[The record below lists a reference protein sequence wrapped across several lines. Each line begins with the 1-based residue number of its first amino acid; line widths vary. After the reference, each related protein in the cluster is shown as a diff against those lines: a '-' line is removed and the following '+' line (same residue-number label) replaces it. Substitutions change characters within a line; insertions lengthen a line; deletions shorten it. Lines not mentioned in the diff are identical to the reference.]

1 MKAITRNMLLL
12 IAIFVVGFV
21 LGFVFRPRIID
32 YRVEHSQFEVLNTN
46 IASDTFYDIYTG
58 ERVDLMDTLSYK
70 KRNLLVFW
78 SPTCGYCKEFFNHTL
93 NEKVVGIYCFPLTN
107 DLDYLRFYIDNHNIK
122 LPQLMVQKS
131 KSLLP
136 VDAFSIVATPTFVI
150 IDDKGNK
157 LAQYIGI
164 NEIDEM
170 ITFLY
175 QEIL

>member
-1 MKAITRNMLLL
+1 M
-12 IAIFVVGFV
+12 
-21 LGFVFRPRIID
+21 
-32 YRVEHSQFEVLNTN
+32 
-46 IASDTFYDIYTG
+46 
-58 ERVDLMDTLSYK
+58 
-70 KRNLLVFW
+70 
-78 SPTCGYCKEFFNHTL
+78 
-93 NEKVVGIYCFPLTN
+93 
-107 DLDYLRFYIDNHNIK
+107 
-122 LPQLMVQKS
+122 
-131 KSLLP
+131 P